1 MSDKKICIIGSG
13 TMGAG
18 IAQVA
23 AQSGMNVFLYDKDS
37 NCLDKGLSIIEKNL
51 QRAAEKGKIKI
62 EDIDAIL
69 GRISKTLKFEECP
82 NDMNFIIEAAVEDLS
97 VKKSI
102 FRQLDEKYSPAV
114 ILATNTSSLSV
125 TEIASVTEKPGRVI
139 GIHFFNP
146 VQVMNLVEIVR
157 GSKTSDDVFLK
168 SKKFVE
174 ELGKTPIV
182 VKDSPGFIVNR
193 LLIPMI
199 NEAANILAQ
208 GISSREDID
217 TAMKLGANYPIGPL
231 ALADLIG
238 LDVCLNIMQT
248 LYNGFS
254 DPKYKPSPLIIN
266 MVKAGLLGRKSKK
279 GFYNYT

>member
-1 MSDKKICIIGSG
+1 MKDKKICIIGSG

-18 IAQVA
+18 IAQVV

-37 NCLDKGLSIIEKNL
+37 NCIDKGISIIEKNL

-125 TEIASVTEKPGRVI
+125 TEIASVTEKPSRVI